1 MALFNIK
8 IKNIN
13 LKTINFILYGNFFIA
28 ICAFVQTL
36 QTYFFLEAN
45 NTPLS
50 ILPIFI
56 AAATFFLYNIH
67 KPITYFLKKQFIENQ
82 RFLKT
87 KAFSTPLSILTV
99 LSGLFCFY
107 AFFQI
112 QTTTQLSLIVAAT
125 LSLAYV
131 LPVFRGRRLR
141 DLPFVK
147 IFTIAFVWA
156 FVTVILPVQELHKTM
171 DINIGLMFLEKTCF
185 VFALTIPF
193 DIRDMDFD
201 ALTNIKTLPLSIG
214 LKKAKYLAFLCLIIC
229 IFLIF
234 ILNKNE
240 IYSTKQTILLTIS
253 YLASSIVIYFTQKN
267 RNDYFFYGL
276 TDGMMIFQSLL
287 TLLIK

>member
-36 QTYFFLEAN
+36 QTYLFLEAN

-112 QTTTQLSLIVAAT
+112 QTKTQLSLIVAAT